1 MLLTQQDQKIDKVSG
16 TIGVLHKMGQDIGI
30 ELDEQNKL
38 VYLLLKTCIFN
49 VFLELLMILMMIYK
63 ELIPD
68 LWL

>member
-38 VYLLLKTCIFN
+38 VYLLLRTCILMFLL
-49 VFLELLMILMMIYK
+49 FLE
-63 ELIPD
+63 
-68 LWL
+68 

>member
-38 VYLLLKTCIFN
+38 VYLLLKTCILM
-49 VFLELLMILMMIYK
+49 VLFLE
-63 ELIPD
+63 
-68 LWL
+68 

>member
-38 VYLLLKTCIFN
+38 VYLLLKH
-49 VFLELLMILMMIYK
+49 VFFMFF
-63 ELIPD
+63 
-68 LWL
+68 